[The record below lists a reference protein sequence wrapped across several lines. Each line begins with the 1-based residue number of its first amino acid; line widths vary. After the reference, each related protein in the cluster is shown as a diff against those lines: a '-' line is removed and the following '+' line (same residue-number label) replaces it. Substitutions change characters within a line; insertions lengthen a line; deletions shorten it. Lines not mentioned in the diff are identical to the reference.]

1 LILYVAPLTRAFGN
15 FYSRFASAERTQQI
29 VGALSDTFIVSIAAQ
44 ITTTPLIAFT
54 FHRLSLIGLFANFLI
69 LPAQPAVMIWGGL
82 ATMTAM
88 IFQPIGQ
95 AIAWI
100 AWAFLEFT
108 ILVVQ
113 AAAQIPLAAIEV
125 GRFDIPILA
134 AYYLLLFIAT
144 QKHWLEQFAPPP
156 KTPAPSATS
165 AFPISPAFVLGIALI
180 AGVWIGNLTFTIPD
194 NKIHIEFLDTGG
206 AATFVRTP
214 NGARVLIDGGA
225 SPSAILSALGE
236 RMPFWDRAVDVIIV
250 TNFDDAH
257 FAGLA
262 SVLERFA
269 VRQIVQVAQ
278 PKDNAATRK
287 WNDLLTQKNIPL
299 LSAQSDLEIDLDTY
313 VHLRIAHLS
322 EDARCAA
329 VQIDAANISILL
341 ADSANVDD
349 QDALS
354 TQIIDQTIVVAP
366 RKLARD
372 FIGATNPQFAI
383 VFSNDTPLSTEF
395 RALTEG
401 VTTLETGARGTIEF
415 VGDGQS
421 LAVRTAR

>member
-1 LILYVAPLTRAFGN
+1 
-15 FYSRFASAERTQQI
+15 
-29 VGALSDTFIVSIAAQ
+29 
-44 ITTTPLIAFT
+44 
-54 FHRLSLIGLFANFLI
+54 
-69 LPAQPAVMIWGGL
+69 
-82 ATMTAM
+82 
-88 IFQPIGQ
+88 
-95 AIAWI
+95 
-100 AWAFLEFT
+100 
-108 ILVVQ
+108 
-113 AAAQIPLAAIEV
+113 
-125 GRFDIPILA
+125 
-134 AYYLLLFIAT
+134 
-144 QKHWLEQFAPPP
+144 
-156 KTPAPSATS
+156 
-165 AFPISPAFVLGIALI
+165 LI

-354 TQIIDQTIVVAP
+354 AQIIDQTIVVAP

-372 FIGATNPQFAI
+372 FIGTMNPQFAI